1 MVSGSKSTDVAVL
14 GAGLIGL
21 SVARGLAA
29 EGLSV
34 RLFGHSSPG
43 EASPA
48 SAGMLAPS
56 VERSA
61 GAAHDFAV
69 ASRDLFPGYLASL
82 EEESGIRVPLNR
94 LGILQVAMSAAGVKG
109 LRKSVLPG
117 AHWIEADELHKLE
130 PALGHGLGAVF
141 TPDDGSVDNKLLLE
155 ALHKSVRQSAI
166 HVLTEPAVSISS
178 GTSGLAVTTESGEL
192 YPCATVVVAAGAW
205 SSTIEGARY
214 AKHVTP
220 AKGQMLSYD
229 ATPLRHVVYGPR
241 GYLVPR
247 ARGHI
252 LAGSTMED
260 AGFDSSTTPEGI
272 AKVKSIAA
280 EICPSLGTVEPSGS
294 WAGLRPVT
302 PDLLP
307 LLGADPD
314 NPGIVYACGHSRN
327 GVLLA
332 PLTGEIVTDLVVG
345 RGVGFDLTQF
355 RPDRFQY

>member
-1 MVSGSKSTDVAVL
+1 MVSDGKTADVAVA

-21 SVARGLAA
+21 CIARELVR
-29 EGLSV
+29 EGLTVLLLGSP
-34 RLFGHSSPG
+34 RPG

-56 VERSA
+56 VERAVGS
-61 GAAHDFAV
+61 AHDLAL
-69 ASRDLFPGYLASL
+69 ASRDRFPRFVESL
-82 EEESGIRVPLNR
+82 RQESGVEVPLNR

-109 LRKSVLPG
+109 LRKSMLPG
-117 AHWIEADELHKLE
+117 SEWIDADDLHRLE
-130 PALGHGLGAVF
+130 PELRHGQGAVLS
-141 TPDDGSVDNKLLLE
+141 PHDGSVDNERLLD
-155 ALHKSVRQSAI
+155 ALRISLQRSGAHIVNDSVSSVDGGSAG
-166 HVLTEPAVSISS
+166 LTVA
-178 GTSGLAVTTESGEL
+178 TESG
-192 YPCATVVVAAGAW
+192 ATYTCGHVVIAAGAW
-205 SSTIEGARY
+205 SSSIAGARFG
-214 AKHVTP
+214 KHVKP

-229 ATPLRHVVYGPR
+229 AMPVRHVIYGPR
-241 GYLVPR
+241 GYIVPR
-247 ARGHI
+247 QRGHT

-260 AGFDSSTTPEGI
+260 VGFESATSPEGI
-272 AKVKSIAA
+272 EKVKSIAA
-280 EICPSLGTVEPSGS
+280 EICPALAALNPADA

-307 LLGADPD
+307 LIGPDPES
-314 NPGIVYACGHSRN
+314 PRIVYACGHSRN